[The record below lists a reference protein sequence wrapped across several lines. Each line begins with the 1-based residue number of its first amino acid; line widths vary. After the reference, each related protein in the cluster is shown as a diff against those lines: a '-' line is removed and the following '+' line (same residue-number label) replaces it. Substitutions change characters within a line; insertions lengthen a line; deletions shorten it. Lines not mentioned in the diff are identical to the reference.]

1 MRKETKTKMP
11 LGEFI
16 EKMKAGWGFY
26 RPYQVIRAGQRLAQ
40 IFKEQEVLNK
50 EVNVTFISASYGK
63 EHYYDWKVE
72 GVGLPTGET
81 EILFPGTPDILFG
94 SSIDRLPT
102 LIHLDGHSF
111 SVYFTN

>member
-1 MRKETKTKMP
+1 MKKETKTM
-11 LGEFI
+11 LLREFI

-50 EVNVTFISASYGK
+50 EVNVTFISASHGK

-81 EILFPGTPDILFG
+81 EILSPGTPDILFG

-102 LIHLDGHSF
+102 LIHLDEYSF